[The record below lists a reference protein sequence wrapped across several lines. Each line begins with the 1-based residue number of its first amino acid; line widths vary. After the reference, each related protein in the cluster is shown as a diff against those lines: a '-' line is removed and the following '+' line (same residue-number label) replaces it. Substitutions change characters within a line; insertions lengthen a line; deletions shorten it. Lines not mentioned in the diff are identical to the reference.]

1 MKEIKRDLSVLRRKL
16 LSKHLWFARFVLA
29 AFILLSIWGVFA
41 ITRSIVSKTPLGE
54 YTRMANNFL
63 FAPEGVVR
71 MDGERVNIL
80 LLGLSGDGVKNPVLS
95 DTMILLSI
103 GADIKNIQ
111 MISIPRDIWV
121 PELTDKIN
129 SAYLHGNEKAEGGGL
144 LLAKS
149 SAEEVLG
156 VPIQY
161 AMAIDFD
168 GFVEV
173 IDILG
178 GVEVDVER
186 AFTDAK
192 FPILG
197 REDDTCG
204 IEFEEGQEEPEYLCR
219 YETISFEEGKQMMD
233 GETALKFARS
243 RHSEDLEEGNDLA
256 RAARQQKVLLAI
268 KNKMLSGEVIS
279 SPNKLSQLWSK
290 FWEITETTLS
300 REQMAY
306 VGRLM
311 YDARN
316 EVSSH
321 VIPEEFLFN
330 PPYSDEYNNLY
341 VFVPEG
347 GNWSRVHDWVDGVL
361 AEGI

>member
-1 MKEIKRDLSVLRRKL
+1 MKEIKRDLLVLRRKI
-16 LSKHLWFARFVLA
+16 LSKHLWFARFILA
-29 AFILLSIWGVFA
+29 AFILLCIWGVFA
-41 ITRSIVSKTPLGE
+41 SARSIVNKTPLGE
-54 YTRMANNFL
+54 YARMANNFL
-63 FAPEGVVR
+63 FAPEGIVR
-71 MDGERVNIL
+71 TNEERVNIL

-103 GADIKNIQ
+103 GTDTKNIQ

-121 PELTDKIN
+121 PELDDKIN

-178 GVEVDVER
+178 GVEVNVDR

-192 FPILG
+192 FPIAG
-197 REDDTCG
+197 REEDDCG
-204 IEFEEGQEEPEYLCR
+204 LVREEGEEEPEYLCR
-219 YETISFEEGKQMMD
+219 YETISFSAGSQMMN

-243 RHSEDLEEGNDLA
+243 RHSDDIEEGNDLA

-268 KNKMLSGEVIS
+268 KDKTLSGDVIS
-279 SPNKLSQLWSK
+279 SPDKLSKLWNK
-290 FWEITETTLS
+290 FWEITETTLT

-306 VGRLM
+306 IGRLM
-311 YDARN
+311 YDARDK
-316 EVSSH
+316 VSSH
-321 VIPEEFLFN
+321 VIPVEFLFN

-361 AEGI
+361 VGGI